1 MSKYINVF
9 EKYVSTCP
17 SCGEQTFHIVEF
29 TYKTPFFDEILIIS
43 GRCIKCGYRLFDIFN
58 VKEHEPV
65 RFILKV
71 EKPID
76 LNSLVVR
83 SRTGTILIP
92 ELGIAIEPGVTAS
105 PYITTVEGV
114 LYRVLDVLEAYRE
127 ENSEAY
133 MRTKKAIEE
142 AIGGRTKFTFILEDP
157 FGNSLLI
164 PKRRESLEVIRLKGY
179 EKSEKNNN

>member
-17 SCGEQTFHIVEF
+17 SCGEQSFHIVEF
-29 TYKTPFFDEILIIS
+29 SYKTPFFDEILIIS
-43 GRCIKCGYRLFDIFN
+43 GKCVKCGYRFFDVFN

-71 EKPID
+71 EKPVD

-83 SRTGTILIP
+83 SQTGTILIP
-92 ELGIAIEPGVTAS
+92 ELGIAIEPGILAS

-114 LYRVLDVLEAYRE
+114 LYKVLDVLEVYKE
-127 ENSEAY
+127 EDKEAY
-133 MRTKKAIEE
+133 TRTKRAIEE
-142 AIGGRTKFTFILEDP
+142 AIEGKVKFTFILEDP

-179 EKSEKNNN
+179 KESEKNDN

>member
-17 SCGEQTFHIVEF
+17 SCGEQTFYIVEF
-29 TYKTPFFDEILIIS
+29 SYKTPFFDEVLIMS

-83 SRTGTILIP
+83 SQTGAILIP
-92 ELGIAIEPGVTAS
+92 ELGIAIEPGVVAS

-133 MRTKKAIEE
+133 IRTKKTIEE
-142 AIGGRTKFTFILEDP
+142 AIEGRKKFTFILEDP